1 MVDINN
7 RIRDE
12 LFAKAEEK
20 YKAFQCSLMP
30 TVDKSAVLG
39 VRTPTVRKMAKKY
52 GKDENIKKFLLYLPH
67 GYYEENNLHAFIIE
81 RITDFE
87 ECLQETER
95 FLPYIDNWATCDGMR
110 PKCFYK
116 NKNRLL
122 PYLYDWINSEHTYTV
137 RYGIGMLMVHFLNE
151 DFLPEYLKTVAEIKS
166 DEYYVNMMRAW
177 YFATALA
184 KQYEDTLPYIE
195 NRTLDDFT
203 HAKAI
208 QKAVESYRISDDKK
222 TILKGL
228 R

>member
-52 GKDENIKKFLLYLPH
+52 GEDENIKKFLLSLPH

-81 RITDFE
+81 GIDDFE
-87 ECLQETER
+87 ECVREAER

-110 PKCFYK
+110 PVSFAK
-116 NKNRLL
+116 NKAALL
-122 PYLYDWINSEHTYTV
+122 PHIDRW
-137 RYGIGMLMVHFLNE
+137 
-151 DFLPEYLKTVAEIKS
+151 LKN
-166 DEYYVNMMRAW
+166 DH
-177 YFATALA
+177 
-184 KQYEDTLPYIE
+184 P
-195 NRTLDDFT
+195 
-203 HAKAI
+203 
-208 QKAVESYRISDDKK
+208 
-222 TILKGL
+222 
-228 R
+228 

>member
-52 GKDENIKKFLLYLPH
+52 GEDENIKKFLLSLPH

-81 RITDFE
+81 GIDDFE
-87 ECLQETER
+87 ECVREAER

-110 PKCFYK
+110 PKCFSK
-116 NKNRLL
+116 NKNKLSVKL
-122 PYLYDWINSEHTYTV
+122 S
-137 RYGIGMLMVHFLNE
+137 
-151 DFLPEYLKTVAEIKS
+151 
-166 DEYYVNMMRAW
+166 
-177 YFATALA
+177 
-184 KQYEDTLPYIE
+184 
-195 NRTLDDFT
+195 
-203 HAKAI
+203 
-208 QKAVESYRISDDKK
+208 
-222 TILKGL
+222 IL
-228 R
+228 